1 MVPDSNDQIPVKNS
15 ENSKFTDPLLQ
26 LLNATW
32 VGGQDFAGF
41 LFQDLVMITSE
52 SPLPTVIFN
61 FFFFFLRS
69 TQKVLNSVRLRML
82 GVLTECYIRGLFMII
97 LNFKPQI

>member
-41 LFQDLVMITSE
+41 
-52 SPLPTVIFN
+52 
-61 FFFFFLRS
+61 
-69 TQKVLNSVRLRML
+69 
-82 GVLTECYIRGLFMII
+82 
-97 LNFKPQI
+97 